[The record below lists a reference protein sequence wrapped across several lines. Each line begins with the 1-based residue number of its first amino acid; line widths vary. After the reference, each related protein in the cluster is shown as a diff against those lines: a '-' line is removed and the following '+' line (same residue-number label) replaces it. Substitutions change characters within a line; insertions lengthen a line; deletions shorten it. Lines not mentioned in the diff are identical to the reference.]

1 MPICGL
7 GSARENEKE
16 DKVEEE
22 RKKVLMRRKN
32 DEKEITTKEQ
42 RQIVRQVS
50 IYPKALIGNFED
62 LFLKINDTLAFF
74 RCFNFLSIFFNA
86 NDIIFR
92 K

>member
-1 MPICGL
+1 MPFCGL

-16 DKVEEE
+16 DKVCEE

-62 LFLKINDTLAFF
+62 LFLQINDTLAFF
-74 RCFNFLSIFFNA
+74 RCFNFLSFFFKA